1 MDNRHNR
8 KLFENAL
15 QEVNQKSQPKQLN
28 EVIGTLIGLG
38 ILGGAAYKVAKDWKA
53 AKQARQ
59 EESETKALE
68 RRALISKIEEPAN
81 QRAFTERQNELAR
94 QAREAERVADR
105 TFTTQEREAGQTFK
119 SGETEKQIAARQA
132 EQGANRTFT
141 TQERKA
147 SEQAA
152 RKRAADQRK
161 FQRGEGNKA
170 RRERASIRKEEGKKA
185 AAQERTKR
193 QQAAISGSARR
204 TSAQAAA
211 RLSDAR
217 VENLKAQTAAIDP
230 ANRDEVLSL
239 VRADLASQEAAHRAL
254 IKKFESMF
262 STPPAAPSSAPAPSG
277 SSAPKRRTSKK
288 STATPPAAAAPSSTP
303 AAPSPKK
310 KATKKSTATPSAPP
324 PATGTS
330 ASGKKKKISDE
341 PSPEELARMEA
352 VKAAIRAENKNKR
365 APKPPINS
373 GFDPDEDEDN
383 F

>member
-38 ILGGAAYKVAKDWKA
+38 ILGGAAYKVAKDWSAEK
-53 AKQARQ
+53 KARQ

-68 RRALISKIEEPAN
+68 RRALLSKIEEPERN
-81 QRAFTERQNELAR
+81 RAFTAQQNELAR
-94 QAREAERVADR
+94 QADAAKL
-105 TFTTQEREAGQTFK
+105 TAQQQYGTSEREAGQVFK
-119 SGETEKQIAARQA
+119 SGESAAERQA
-132 EQGANRTFT
+132 ADARLKTQQQYGTSERVAGENFKAKQGTI
-141 TQERKA
+141 ERKF
-147 SEQAA
+147 
-152 RKRAADQRK
+152 K
-161 FQRGEGNKA
+161 RGEGNKA

-185 AAQERTKR
+185 AARERTTR

-217 VENLKAQTAAIDP
+217 VEKLKAETAAIDP
-230 ANRDEVLSL
+230 ANRDEVVSL
-239 VRADLASQEAAHRAL
+239 VNAQAASMGIALGSIMKRLASM
-254 IKKFESMF
+254 S
-262 STPPAAPSSAPAPSG
+262 SPVPTAPSSAPALSG

-288 STATPPAAAAPSSTP
+288 STATPPAAAPSSTP

-324 PATGTS
+324 PATGTP
-330 ASGKKKKISDE
+330 ASGKKKK
-341 PSPEELARMEA
+341 
-352 VKAAIRAENKNKR
+352 
-365 APKPPINS
+365 
-373 GFDPDEDEDN
+373 
-383 F
+383 